1 MRRIAASAIVLGF
14 AGAPAI
20 AGVELLPDVSVH
32 LEAARYAPV
41 ETDMHWMGWIG
52 AGAGLIGVG
61 ATRAYFTADV
71 ETIIGNTRRAFDASQ
86 ANYHLEVGM
95 HRRLG
100 ARHEAAVFF
109 HHVSRHLVDRPK
121 EQAVDWNVLG
131 VRWAG
136 HRPGRVPLAFVFGL
150 GHTTLASLVGYRWE
164 ATGQLDAA
172 FPVGEKS
179 EAYLTGRARYV
190 TVQRSEAF
198 PRGNFLDRSAEAG
211 LRWRRGSRTL
221 ETYAAWE
228 RRNDVLVVAPG
239 ARSRGLF
246 GFRILFNSG
255 GYRSNEST
263 PPRAFALPPTS
274 LAPE

>member
-1 MRRIAASAIVLGF
+1 MHRIAATAIVLSF
-14 AGAPAI
+14 AGAPAS
-20 AGVELLPDVSVH
+20 AGVALLPDVSVR

-61 ATRAYFTADV
+61 ATKVFFTADV

-86 ANYHLEVGM
+86 ANYHLEVGV

-131 VRWAG
+131 ARWAG
-136 HRPGRVPLAFVFGL
+136 HRPGRIPLAFVLGL

-164 ATGQLDAA
+164 ATGRLDAG
-172 FPVGEKS
+172 FPLGEKS

-190 TVQRSEAF
+190 TVEESPDF
-198 PRGNFLDRSAEAG
+198 PRGDFLDRSAEAG
-211 LRWRRGSRTL
+211 LRWRRGERAL
-221 ETYAAWE
+221 ELYAAWE
-228 RRNDVLVVAPG
+228 RRHDVFVLRPG

-246 GFRILFNSG
+246 GFRI
-255 GYRSNEST
+255 GYGETVSARR
-263 PPRAFALPPTS
+263 P
-274 LAPE
+274 

>member
-1 MRRIAASAIVLGF
+1 MRRIAATVIVLGF

-20 AGVELLPDVSVH
+20 ADVELLPDVSVH

-95 HRRLG
+95 HRHLG
-100 ARHEAAVFF
+100 ARYEAAVFF
-109 HHVSRHLVDRPK
+109 HHVSRHVVDRPK

-131 VRWAG
+131 VRLAG
-136 HRPGRVPLAFVFGL
+136 QRPGRVPLAFNFGL

-164 ATGQLDAA
+164 ARGRLDAG
-172 FPVGEKS
+172 FPIGEKS

-190 TVQRSEAF
+190 TVERSEAF
-198 PRGNFLDRSAEAG
+198 SRGDFLDRSGEAG
-211 LRWRRGSRTL
+211 LRWRRGARTL

-228 RRNDVLVVAPG
+228 RRHDVFVVVPG

-246 GFRILFNSG
+246 GFRI
-255 GYRSNEST
+255 GYGET
-263 PPRAFALPPTS
+263 LRARRP
-274 LAPE
+274 

>member
-1 MRRIAASAIVLGF
+1 MRLTIAYAVVFGLRGAS
-14 AGAPAI
+14 AI
-20 AGVELLPDVSVH
+20 AGVELLPDVSAH

-52 AGAGLIGVG
+52 AGAGLVGVG

-86 ANYHLEVGM
+86 ANYHLEIGV

-109 HHVSRHLVDRPK
+109 HHVSRHASDRPK

-131 VRWAG
+131 VRLAG
-136 HRPGRVPLAFVFGL
+136 QRPGRVPLAFAFGL

-164 ATGQLDAA
+164 ITGRLDAA
-172 FPVGEKS
+172 LPIGDKS
-179 EAYLTGRARYV
+179 EAYVTGRARYM
-190 TVQRSEAF
+190 TVERSADF
-198 PRGNFLDRSAEAG
+198 PRGNFLDRSAEGG
-211 LRWRRGSRTL
+211 LRWRREERTL
-221 ETYAAWE
+221 QLYAAWE
-228 RRNDVLVVAPG
+228 RRHDVFLVVPG

-246 GFRILFNSG
+246 GFRIGYG
-255 GYRSNEST
+255 GIVSARR
-263 PPRAFALPPTS
+263 P
-274 LAPE
+274 